1 MAKSLLVAN
10 WKNFPSSLEEAKR
23 LIRDLRK
30 RKENF
35 RKVSLFVAPPYPYFE
50 IAKGFGELAAQ
61 DLSLVS
67 KGYHTGEV
75 TVEILKSFGVRL
87 VISGHSERRAL
98 GELPGLINQK
108 VKLALKN
115 GLVPL
120 ICIGEKEKDKDGL
133 HFDYLRQDLKTILS
147 QISKNEAAKIAIAY
161 EPQWAIGKS
170 AKDSIDT
177 LDLQQ
182 TVMYIKK
189 VLSDF
194 YGRKVAEKIPILYGG
209 AVEPENA
216 QVLFKNTGIRGFL
229 VGHKSLN
236 AKDFSEIAKAL

>member
-1 MAKSLLVAN
+1 MRVMAKPLLVAN

-35 RKVSLFVAPPYPYFE
+35 RKVSWFVAPPYPYFE

-67 KGYHTGEV
+67 KGYLTGEV
-75 TVEILKSFGVRL
+75 TIEILKSFGVRL

-161 EPQWAIGKS
+161 EPQWA
-170 AKDSIDT
+170 
-177 LDLQQ
+177 
-182 TVMYIKK
+182 
-189 VLSDF
+189 
-194 YGRKVAEKIPILYGG
+194 
-209 AVEPENA
+209 
-216 QVLFKNTGIRGFL
+216 
-229 VGHKSLN
+229 
-236 AKDFSEIAKAL
+236 